1 MLKESRTEDKSC
13 LFYVSDYHFE
23 MIALPY
29 MNQKMKEANNVIV
42 MTENNL
48 EESISHLLSKVN
60 LEENDKNRISNINWK
75 NKDIENIKEI
85 SRFYKNDNNTVIFV
99 KGKEE
104 YINNVNKEIEGVFSN
119 GNIQVVNCYDIA
131 QMNDSIVDI
140 TKNYGSILSTTGLKK
155 L

>member
-1 MLKESRTEDKSC
+1 MLKESRTEDKTC

-23 MIALPY
+23 MIVLPY

-48 EESISHLLSKVN
+48 EDSINHLLSNVN
-60 LEENDKNRISNINWK
+60 LEEKDKNRISNINWK
-75 NKDIENIKEI
+75 NKVIEDIKEI
-85 SRFYKNDNNTVIFV
+85 SHFYKSKDKTVIFV
-99 KGKEE
+99 KGNEE
-104 YINNVNKEIEGVFSN
+104 YINNVNKEIEDDFSN
-119 GNIQVVNCYDIA
+119 GNIQVVNCYDIG

-140 TKNYGSILSTTGLKK
+140 TKNYDSILSTTGLKK

>member
-1 MLKESRTEDKSC
+1 MLKESRTEDKTC

-23 MIALPY
+23 MIVLPY

-48 EESISHLLSKVN
+48 EDSINHLLSNVN
-60 LEENDKNRISNINWK
+60 LEEKDKNRISNINWK
-75 NKDIENIKEI
+75 NKVIEDIKEI
-85 SRFYKNDNNTVIFV
+85 SNFYKSKDKTVIFV
-99 KGKEE
+99 KGNEE
-104 YINNVNKEIEGVFSN
+104 YINNVNKEIEDSFSN
-119 GNIQVVNCYDIA
+119 GNIQVVNCYDIG

-140 TKNYGSILSTTGLKK
+140 TKNYDSILSTTGLKK